1 MPSAVRPS
9 SVMSAAR
16 STALVLAVLLGLAG
30 GPTAARAQAEG
41 DDEAATS
48 AAEPPDADAARLSRD
63 EAARVLEQA
72 LPADADARY
81 ALLQRQYRAALR
93 LEQRS
98 RVLELARSLADAG
111 RGRPGGDEWVR
122 RYLNAEFTWGSQGRA
137 MEAAEPFV
145 NDRSL
150 SPAARALVA
159 LRQTYFAAQQRDRAR
174 LLRLWGRADALSRE
188 AMQAAGGTPPADLAI
203 ERLQVQSE
211 VQANGGDLAGAVAS
225 LRQAVGQSR
234 RLLQALRERG
244 TAPGTPAL
252 IDAIGWLD
260 GSQGMLVYALVR
272 EGRSQEA
279 IEIAR
284 SNLAAWRNG
293 QSSDALGAR
302 WQYRLATGLVA
313 TQQYEAG
320 LAAARESDA
329 ALARVGSDVNS
340 HTRWLARQ
348 EVVRALIGLRRWS
361 EADQVYRAYLAEM
374 SADALARNRAADSRL
389 LALLAAKNGRLDEA
403 AEQAE
408 RLHRGRARLYGAE
421 HPLTQEAAGVRA
433 VVRLRRGETAAALA
447 DYESLFA
454 ATLDTP
460 GGWRDLDE
468 RGLRGFVLGIAFD
481 EYLQVQIEALRQGRP
496 PPPAQA
502 ERALQIADR
511 LSLGATQRAITDST
525 ARVLAGTPALRSLLE
540 QEQAQRQAV
549 AQSFRRLN
557 AALAEQDRLGRET
570 RAEGFKALP
579 EAERKAV
586 QEQWRRARDE
596 ARALQAEAAAGRQAL
611 EGQRGAIAAQFPAYA
626 DLVTPTTPRADALRR
641 LLLPGEGLLLVHPA
655 ETHTLLWLLAA
666 DGPLRMAISPLGAA
680 ALGER
685 VAALR
690 RMLDIGE
697 QPAAQ
702 RPPLQPAALHAFYRE
717 LLGPL
722 DGALREVKSL
732 IVASNGALA
741 SLPLAV
747 LVTEPPAAGAAP
759 AWLLRRMPV
768 TQLPSAAAL
777 LALRRG
783 AAPPAAAKALLGFGD
798 PQFDAA
804 AGRPAAAAGGRTV
817 GATATRYDA
826 EWGFRYADIPPLPET
841 RAELIAVADALGAD
855 PAADLLLGA
864 KATRA
869 AVLGTPLIDRRV
881 LAFATH
887 GLMPGEQPGIS
898 RPALAMAA
906 TGQDGE
912 SPLLELDDVLTLR
925 LNAQW
930 VLLSA
935 CNTAAGEQGG
945 AAMSGL
951 VRGFFFAGARSVLAT
966 HWAVDSASAAQL
978 SAGTFRQHARGGS
991 SRADSLRQA
1000 QLAMIDGGLG
1010 DGRWSHPFYWAPYA
1024 LFGDPAR

>member
-1 MPSAVRPS
+1 MLSR
-9 SVMSAAR
+9 
-16 STALVLAVLLGLAG
+16 ALALALLLALLGSSS
-30 GPTAARAQAEG
+30 TARAQAEA
-41 DDEAATS
+41 DDEAA
-48 AAEPPDADAARLSRD
+48 AAPAEPSDADGAPLSRD
-63 EAARVLEQA
+63 EAARVLEQG
-72 LPADADARY
+72 LPADAEARY
-81 ALLQRQYRAALR
+81 ALLQRQYRAAMR

-98 RVLELARSLADAG
+98 RALELARSLADAG
-111 RGRPGGDEWVR
+111 RGRPGGEEWVR
-122 RYLNAEFTWGSQGRA
+122 RYLNAEFSWGSQGRA
-137 MEAAEPFV
+137 LEAAEPFV

-150 SPAARALVA
+150 SLEGRALIA

-174 LLRLWGRADALSRE
+174 LLRLWSRADAMARE
-188 AMQAAGGTPPADLAI
+188 ALQAPGGAPVSGLAI
-203 ERLQVQSE
+203 DHLQVQSE
-211 VQANGGDLAGAVAS
+211 VQTHGGDLAGAVAT
-225 LRQAVGQSR
+225 LRRAVGQSR

-244 TAPGTPAL
+244 AAPGTPPVL
-252 IDAIGWLD
+252 DAVGWLD

-284 SNLAAWRNG
+284 VNLAAWRSG
-293 QSSDALGAR
+293 QLSDALGAR
-302 WQYRLATGLVA
+302 WQYRLATALVA

-329 ALARVGSDVNS
+329 ALGRVGSDPNS

-348 EVVRALIGLRRWS
+348 EVVRALIGLRRWA
-361 EADQVYRAYLAEM
+361 EADQAYRAFLAEM

-408 RLHRGRARLYGAE
+408 RQHRFRSRLYGAE

-481 EYLQVQIEALRQGRP
+481 EYLQAQVDTLRKGQQP
-496 PPPAQA
+496 APAQA

-525 ARVLAGTPALRSLLE
+525 ARVLAGTPALRGLLE

-549 AQSFRRLN
+549 AQTFGRLYG
-557 AALAEQDRLGRET
+557 ALAEQDRLLRET
-570 RAEGFKALP
+570 RAEAFKALP
-579 EAERKAV
+579 EAERKAL
-586 QEQWRRARDE
+586 QDKLRRARDE
-596 ARALQAEAAAGRQAL
+596 ARSLQAEAAAGRQAL
-611 EGQRGAIAAQFPAYA
+611 DGQRGAIARQFPAYA
-626 DLVTPTTPRADALRR
+626 DLVTPTTPRAEALRQ
-641 LLLPGEGLLLVHPA
+641 LLLPGEAMLVVHPGDQ
-655 ETHTLLWLLAA
+655 HTLLWLLTAE
-666 DGPLRMAISPLGAA
+666 GPLRMAHSPLGAA
-680 ALGER
+680 VLAGR
-685 VAALR
+685 VAELR
-690 RMLDIGE
+690 RMLDIGDL
-697 QPAAQ
+697 PAAR

-722 DGALREVKSL
+722 DGALREVQSL

-747 LVTEPPAAGAAP
+747 LVTEPPVAGATP

-768 TQLPSAAAL
+768 TQLPSPAAL

-783 AAPPAAAKALLGFGD
+783 PAPAPAAKALLGFGD

-804 AGRPAAAAGGRTV
+804 AGAGAATAAGGRAI
-817 GATATRYDA
+817 GKTATRYDA
-826 EWGFRYADIPPLPET
+826 EWGFRYAEIPPLPET
-841 RAELIAVADALGAD
+841 RAELTAVAEALGAD
-855 PAADLLLGA
+855 PAADLLLGRQ
-864 KATRA
+864 ATRA
-869 AVLGTPLIDRRV
+869 AVLGTPLADRRV
-881 LAFATH
+881 VAFATH

-978 SAGTFRQHARGGS
+978 SAGTFRQHARGSS

-1000 QLAMIDGGLG
+1000 QLAMIDGTLG
-1010 DGRWSHPFYWAPYA
+1010 GGRWSHPFYWAPYA